1 MKKIILFSL
10 LHFIGSIVFAQRA
23 NIFAIELKAKDTS
36 IYKLSKPEELFTPE
50 SLKRKNRLQ
59 IKPDMLDIPVSNIII
74 DTLQA
79 LGHKVAYTSK
89 WLNMVFIESNNRKSV
104 ESLKQYSFVKS
115 VYPFSSAQSASSI
128 KGIDFPDIEMQIEQ
142 LNKKVTGVNTMYDSG
157 FYGNSRAQIHQLL
170 IDSLHASGYTGI
182 GVRVAIFDNGFRNLQ
197 NLRRVL
203 NYFERARFGGSKN
216 FVRPTKSVF
225 AEGDHGVAVLSI
237 MATYKPGLIVGSSP
251 DAIYYLM
258 CTEDDITESP
268 LEELFWLMAAEFCDS
283 IGVDIIQSSLGYN
296 EFDEE
301 AYSHQIKQLD
311 GKTTLIS
318 KAASVAVS
326 KGIVVVNSAG
336 NEGDKDWR
344 FIAAPADVEGVITVG
359 GVDMFGNMAM
369 FSSQGPTADKRVKPD
384 VSAMAEG
391 TFSISASGVVNKG
404 NGTSYATPL
413 ISGMVACLLQAFPNA
428 TPDEIR
434 HALRISADH
443 YFKPDIHF
451 GYGIPKATLALGILE
466 SEKQM
471 EDSVIHITQLSDQNI
486 HALVY
491 SKQAQTYTWKVED
504 AQGRIVAHGSRKMK
518 KAGADRFILFS
529 TKKVGKG
536 NYVLKVTTANKVIN
550 HVFSN

>member
-1 MKKIILFSL
+1 MKKTFLFSL
-10 LHFIGSIVFAQRA
+10 LLIIGSIVFAQRA
-23 NIFAIELKAKDTS
+23 TIYAVELNTKDTS
-36 IYKLSKPEELFTPE
+36 VYKLSKPEALFTAE

-59 IKPDMLDIPVSNIII
+59 IKPDMRDIPISNIII
-74 DTLQA
+74 DTLQS

-104 ESLKQYSFVKS
+104 EALKRFNFVKTL
-115 VYPFSSAQSASSI
+115 YPFSSAQSASSI
-128 KGIDFPDIEMQIEQ
+128 KGIDFPDIELQIEQ

-157 FYGNSRAQIHQLL
+157 FYGNARAQIHQLL
-170 IDSLHASGYTGI
+170 IDSLHASGFTGI
-182 GVRVAIFDNGFRNLQ
+182 GVRIAIFDNGFRNLQ

-237 MATYKPGLIVGSSP
+237 MAAYKPSLMVGSSP
-251 DAIYYLM
+251 DALYYLM

-359 GVDMFGNMAM
+359 GVDINGHMAM
-369 FSSQGPTADKRVKPD
+369 FSSQGPTADKRIKPD

-451 GYGIPKATLALGILE
+451 GYGVPKATLALGVLA
-466 SEKQM
+466 SQQQM
-471 EDSVIHITQLSDQNI
+471 KDSVIEVNQLADQNF
-486 HALVY
+486 HLLFY
-491 SKQAQTYTWKVED
+491 GKQPQTYTWKVED
-504 AQGRIVAHGSRKMK
+504 AQGRVLVHGTRRMK
-518 KAGADRFILFS
+518 RAGADRFILCNA
-529 TKKVGKG
+529 KKLAKG
-536 NYVLKVTTANKVIN
+536 SYVLKLTTENGVI
-550 HVFSN
+550 HSVFSN

>member
-1 MKKIILFSL
+1 
-10 LHFIGSIVFAQRA
+10 
-23 NIFAIELKAKDTS
+23 
-36 IYKLSKPEELFTPE
+36 
-50 SLKRKNRLQ
+50 
-59 IKPDMLDIPVSNIII
+59 
-74 DTLQA
+74 
-79 LGHKVAYTSK
+79 
-89 WLNMVFIESNNRKSV
+89 MVFIESNNRKSV

>member
-1 MKKIILFSL
+1 
-10 LHFIGSIVFAQRA
+10 
-23 NIFAIELKAKDTS
+23 
-36 IYKLSKPEELFTPE
+36 
-50 SLKRKNRLQ
+50 
-59 IKPDMLDIPVSNIII
+59 
-74 DTLQA
+74 
-79 LGHKVAYTSK
+79 
-89 WLNMVFIESNNRKSV
+89 
-104 ESLKQYSFVKS
+104 
-115 VYPFSSAQSASSI
+115 
-128 KGIDFPDIEMQIEQ
+128 
-142 LNKKVTGVNTMYDSG
+142 
-157 FYGNSRAQIHQLL
+157 
-170 IDSLHASGYTGI
+170 
-182 GVRVAIFDNGFRNLQ
+182 
-197 NLRRVL
+197 
-203 NYFERARFGGSKN
+203 
-216 FVRPTKSVF
+216 
-225 AEGDHGVAVLSI
+225 

-283 IGVDIIQSSLGYN
+283 IGVDMIQSSLGYN

-536 NYVLKVTTANKVIN
+536 NYVLKVTTVNKVIN